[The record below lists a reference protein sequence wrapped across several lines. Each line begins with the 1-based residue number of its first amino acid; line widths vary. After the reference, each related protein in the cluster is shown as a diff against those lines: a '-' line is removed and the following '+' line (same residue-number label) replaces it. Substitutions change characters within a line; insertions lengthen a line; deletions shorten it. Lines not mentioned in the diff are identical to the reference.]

1 MKTAYHR
8 TARILTI
15 LLLAGCLPA
24 AAAAFTPGEFIVSP
38 QRIDVGTVRLLSG
51 AASDPFSFT
60 IAVVGGPVPDEPAE
74 GVEGESP
81 TFFAASDA
89 SWITVTPDQGESPGS
104 ITATVQISETMGSGR
119 WEGTITIVS
128 GLTAPGQPVT
138 MASIPVTVT
147 VDRAIG
153 DLLTVSPAHLDLMIT
168 EINAGTQ
175 TFPVSITNIDPDKP
189 VFDWSA
195 QTDAA
200 WLTLSRYSGTG
211 NATIALTVN
220 PVLLPLRLD
229 LNQDGVLDGDVGTVT
244 IYSNLIPEPM
254 TLTVQ
259 ARIGP
264 SYDLSVHPG
273 QLFWSVEKGTG
284 SDTLSLDPQYLQ
296 VFAGQTGWT
305 VSCDVH
311 FLTVLA
317 IDLITTDITDE
328 TGARIDTQ
336 VSTDRYGRVEVT
348 PIDELVRNMDYGYHS
363 GTITISDRY
372 SQFFRQIP
380 VTLHIRQPGESVGFP
395 VPAPEIY
402 QISPYYSM
410 IETAAAG
417 LLDLQLPVPD
427 GLAYYPTET
436 MCRDAGGVWLDPD
449 NVPGNLNESCSLN
462 QQVYVLMAF
471 PEMMPGQVY
480 AWNRFGEFH
489 LAFNSGIKVTG
500 ADAHTYADG
509 PVPVIPVGPVQMLG
523 YHGTMIISTRIGPD
537 LNSAAETQRV
547 QVNLRT
553 PEGRWHVTE
562 TYNGQ
567 SYTYDAGNLLELS
580 PTPGLAGYYSGTWG
594 EIPVN
599 LLPGDGLTW
608 LYQLEF
614 SQNGIHYTYQIQSL
628 SAGKMAGKWRFS
640 WYGGASVW
648 ETFHATRQLMLP

>member
-1 MKTAYHR
+1 MKMACHR
-8 TARILTI
+8 AARILTI
-15 LLLAGCLPA
+15 LLLAVYLPA

-51 AASDPFSFT
+51 TASDPFSFT
-60 IAVVGGPVPDEPAE
+60 ISVVGGPVPDEPAE
-74 GVEGESP
+74 GEDGETA
-81 TFFAASDA
+81 TFFASSDA
-89 SWITVTPDQGESPGS
+89 SWITVSPNQGESPGS
-104 ITATVQISETMGSGR
+104 ITATVQISDTMSSGR

-128 GLTAPGQPVT
+128 GLTAPGQPAT
-138 MASIPVTVT
+138 TAAIPVAVT
-147 VDRAIG
+147 VERSIG
-153 DLLTVSPAHLDLMIT
+153 DLLSVSPASLDLVVT
-168 EINAGTQ
+168 ESNAGSQ
-175 TFPVSITNIDPDKP
+175 TYPVTISNVDPDKP

-200 WLTLSRYSGTG
+200 WLTLSQYSGTG
-211 NATIALTVN
+211 NTTIALTVN

-229 LNQDGVLDGDVGTVT
+229 LNEDGVLDGDVGTVT
-244 IYSNLIPEPM
+244 IYSNLTPEPIM
-254 TLTVQ
+254 LTVQ
-259 ARIGP
+259 AGIGS

-273 QLFWSVEKGTG
+273 QLFWSVEKGTDP
-284 SDTLSLDPQYLQ
+284 DTLSMDPQYLQ
-296 VFAGQTGWT
+296 VFAGETGWT
-305 VSCDVH
+305 VSCDVS

-317 IDLITTDITDE
+317 VDLPTTDITDD
-328 TGARIDTQ
+328 TGSRIDTQ
-336 VSTDRYGRVEVT
+336 VSTHPYGRVEVT
-348 PIDELVRNMDYGYHS
+348 PIAELIPDMDYGYHT

-417 LLDLQLPVPD
+417 LLNLQLPVPES
-427 GLAYYPTET
+427 LAYYPMET
-436 MCRDAGGVWLDPD
+436 MCQDAGGVWLDPD

-462 QQVYVLMAF
+462 QQVYVLMSF
-471 PEMMPGQVY
+471 PEMMPTQVY

-489 LAFNSGIKVTG
+489 LAFNSGIKITG
-500 ADAHTYADG
+500 ADAFTYSDG

-523 YHGTMIISTRIGPD
+523 YHGTMIISTRIGTD
-537 LNSAAETQRV
+537 LDSAVETQRI

-567 SYTYDAGNLLELS
+567 SYTYDGANLLELS
-580 PTPGLAGYYSGTWG
+580 PTPGLAGYYNGNWG
-594 EIPVN
+594 VIPVN
-599 LLPGDGLTW
+599 LLPGDGVTW

-614 SQNGIHYTYQIQSL
+614 SQDGIHYTYQIQSL
-628 SAGKMAGKWRFS
+628 SAGKMAGRWRFS
-640 WYGGASVW
+640 WYGGTSAW
-648 ETFHATRQLMLP
+648 ETFHATRQLVLP